1 MKIHY
6 NNWKEHDYWS
16 LKELILLLFLE
27 FVVVLGIIKVF
38 VQPLYI
44 EWLQNDLYAGTLL
57 GLTIAIILILGV
69 YYFALRPKHLTWAE
83 VGLRKFNNKD
93 WKLIILYTIVVLIGA
108 IVITLLTSLVGNTW
122 ENSKTEAIQNSVTF
136 TSFIIA
142 FISAAVISP
151 LYEEI
156 FYRGFLYRWF
166 RTRIGFVG
174 ALIISSSIFTIVHIP
189 TYNAMPVNFFSGIV
203 FALAYEK
210 TNSIWPAIFIH
221 GISNGIMVILASTG

>member
-69 YYFALRPKHLTWAE
+69 YYFALR
-83 VGLRKFNNKD
+83 
-93 WKLIILYTIVVLIGA
+93 
-108 IVITLLTSLVGNTW
+108 
-122 ENSKTEAIQNSVTF
+122 QN
-136 TSFIIA
+136 I
-142 FISAAVISP
+142 
-151 LYEEI
+151 
-156 FYRGFLYRWF
+156 
-166 RTRIGFVG
+166 
-174 ALIISSSIFTIVHIP
+174 
-189 TYNAMPVNFFSGIV
+189 
-203 FALAYEK
+203 
-210 TNSIWPAIFIH
+210 
-221 GISNGIMVILASTG
+221 